1 MKLGNMFL
9 IFLSLMVLNV
19 QAHGPTPKKADES
32 IVINAPI
39 DTVWVVIKNFDKIS
53 DWHPDVKSS
62 TGDGKNKSGGER
74 SLSLDAG
81 MLEESLDYF
90 SDTDHEYSYRLKK
103 ENTAV
108 FPVSSYTT
116 AIKLIAEGNQTQIQW
131 KSRFYRGD
139 TSNTPPERLN
149 DEAAVK
155 AMKEFIQNGLQGL
168 KEKLEK

>member
-1 MKLGNMFL
+1 MKLGNLFL
-9 IFLSLMVLNV
+9 ILISLIALSV

-39 DTVWVVIKNFDKIS
+39 DAVWAVVKNFDKIS

-62 TGDGKNKSGGER
+62 TGNGKNKSGGER
-74 SLSLDAG
+74 SLHLETG
-81 MLEESLDYF
+81 VLEEGLDYF
-90 SDTDHEYSYRLKK
+90 SDADHEYSYRLNK

-116 AIKLIAEGNQTQIQW
+116 AVELHAEGNKTRVKW

-139 TSNTPPERLN
+139 TGNTPPEKLN
-149 DEAAVK
+149 DAAAIK